1 MVLTFRQRVGFMQS
15 RVSARFAGRSP
26 VECSHF
32 VFTATSRRPYSLLC
46 RSDRSC
52 LPHTSY
58 LGRRCLIL
66 AVLLGEDTGLGSDPP
81 VIRACHSF
89 FELDDL

>member
-1 MVLTFRQRVGFMQS
+1 MQS
-15 RVSARFAGRSP
+15 RVSARVIGRSP
-26 VECSHF
+26 VECSLF
-32 VFTATSRRPYSLLC
+32 VFHRNLSLSSLSC

-52 LPHTSY
+52 TPHTSY

-66 AVLLGEDTGLGSDPP
+66 AVLLGKVTGLGSKGSDPP

-89 FELDDL
+89 LELDDQ